1 MAYAVAYPF
10 GIVRIILT
18 MLLVRKIFSI
28 DVDLE
33 VRNVET
39 SATTTERTGSI
50 WFPCLGT
57 RRAWWRKAGNHV
69 STQVANRQVSKEM
82 ERVGLIPDLLRRSP
96 G

>member
-50 WFPCLGT
+50 WFPCS
-57 RRAWWRKAGNHV
+57 AGH
-69 STQVANRQVSKEM
+69 AAHGGEKLEIM
-82 ERVGLIPDLLRRSP
+82 FPPKLRTDKYQKRWNALV
-96 G
+96 